1 MAGLLGAP
9 GVIVVL
15 GLLIV
20 VAVVAAA
27 VRYVRVPY
35 SVALVLT
42 GLGLA
47 LLPGVPH
54 LQLTPG
60 IILTVFLPVL
70 LFYGAYNLDLADL
83 RAALTPVALLAL
95 PGVLVTAALV
105 GAALHLAADLPW
117 TDALLFGTIVAA
129 TDPVAVLSIFGE
141 VGAPR
146 RLATIV
152 TGESLFNDGTALVLF
167 AAVLEV
173 ATAHGLDAGATVE
186 RFLIEVLGGLALGVA
201 VGIVGSTVLRRI
213 DDALLETTLT
223 LIMAYGG
230 YLLATAL
237 GSSGPLE
244 TVAAGL
250 LLGGRGA
257 RAMSPTTRLQAGA
270 TWEFLDFLANSL
282 LFLLVGLAL
291 RPIGETTVA
300 RLGWGVWWPLL
311 VAIVAVTVARALVV
325 GAVGLALRRARQPLP
340 GGWRTV
346 ITWAGLRGAVS
357 LAAALSLPAALPGRD
372 LLLTLTFGIVL
383 FTILAQGLTIQ
394 PLLARRGIVGD
405 EGMRHD
411 VELALGR
418 LRTVEAA
425 AREVETLRGAD
436 ALDVHLARR
445 LADRYAEQGRA
456 LRAALDATYHSS
468 AARERQ
474 QEVEALRH
482 LLRVQHEAARDAYAR
497 GQLSRG
503 AFRELIAEVDREMAD
518 LDGVGRDA
526 RDVDASDAV

>member
-105 GAALHLAADLPW
+105 GAALHLAAGLPW

-186 RFLIEVLGGLALGVA
+186 RFLIEVLGGLALGAA

-325 GAVGLALRRARQPLP
+325 GAVGLALRRAAQPLP
-340 GGWRTV
+340 CGWRTV
-346 ITWAGLRGAVS
+346 ITWAGLR
-357 LAAALSLPAALPGRD
+357 
-372 LLLTLTFGIVL
+372 
-383 FTILAQGLTIQ
+383 
-394 PLLARRGIVGD
+394 
-405 EGMRHD
+405 
-411 VELALGR
+411 
-418 LRTVEAA
+418 
-425 AREVETLRGAD
+425 
-436 ALDVHLARR
+436 
-445 LADRYAEQGRA
+445 
-456 LRAALDATYHSS
+456 
-468 AARERQ
+468 
-474 QEVEALRH
+474 
-482 LLRVQHEAARDAYAR
+482 
-497 GQLSRG
+497 
-503 AFRELIAEVDREMAD
+503 
-518 LDGVGRDA
+518 
-526 RDVDASDAV
+526 